1 MNKVF
6 TLLITLTIF
15 SCGSEKKDEN
25 QVTNQEKKV
34 INKEETKAHKNR
46 ETKKIDNMKG
56 KTLYDF
62 KAKSIDGNDF
72 DFNSLKG
79 KKVLIVNT
87 ASECGLT
94 PQFEQL
100 EEIYQAY
107 KDSNFTIVGFPANNF
122 GSQEPLSNSEIVT
135 FCKKNFGV
143 SFQMMEKISVLDKD
157 VHPLYQ
163 WLVFNQREKSGDVEF
178 NVQWNFHKF
187 LIDEE
192 GNFVGEVSP
201 SILPNDE
208 VITNWINS

>member
-6 TLLITLTIF
+6 TLLIALSLF
-15 SCGSEKKDEN
+15 SCNSEKKEDKNAKE
-25 QVTNQEKKV
+25 EKKQSTSKV
-34 INKEETKAHKNR
+34 DKQPKDIIKTE
-46 ETKKIDNMKG
+46 NMEG
-56 KTLYDF
+56 KVLYDF
-62 KAKSIDGNDF
+62 KANSIDGNAF

-122 GSQEPLSNSEIVT
+122 GSQEPLSNPEIVT
-135 FCKKNFGV
+135 FCQKNFGV
-143 SFQMMEKISVLDKD
+143 TFQMMEKISVLEKD
-157 VHPLYQ
+157 IHPLYQ
-163 WLVFNQREKSGDVEF
+163 WLVASQREKSGDNEF

-201 SILPNDE
+201 TMLPNDE
-208 VITNWINS
+208 VITNWIKG